1 MIETK
6 ETWIKVGYQLFALSG
21 EHGLKIET
29 IAKKVGI
36 SKSSFYHYFADLE
49 LFTEQLMDYHV
60 QQSILIAEKENNAQN
75 IDPEVIA
82 ILLEHKTDVL
92 FSRQLRF
99 HQQRTL
105 YRNALQQSTRHIGS
119 AFVQIWAKEL
129 QLQLSQQQLEGLY
142 ELALDNF
149 YAQATPDNLHY
160 DWLSA
165 YFAHVNRI
173 AANFIVT

>member
-6 ETWIKVGYQLFALSG
+6 ETWIKVGYHIFATSG

-49 LFTEQLMDYHV
+49 LFVEQLMDYHV
-60 QQSILIAEKENNAQN
+60 QQSIIIAEKEKNAQN

-82 ILLEHKTDVL
+82 ILLEHKIDVL

-99 HQQRTL
+99 HQQHTV
-105 YRNALQQSTRHIGS
+105 YQNALHQSTQHIGA
-119 AFVQIWAKEL
+119 AFVKIWAKEL
-129 QLQLSQQQLEGLY
+129 NLQLSQQQLEGLY

-149 YAQATPDNLHY
+149 YAQATPENLHY
-160 DWLSA
+160 EWLKA

-173 AANFIVT
+173 ATNFI